1 MKAIEDGATS
11 AAVFAR
17 LDAVEAELARTKAQK
32 KDAEADASRIDADE
46 LEEFFRCAWMLDDD
60 RMLLHTMVSSVAVY
74 EDCAVALMNFRD
86 EKGEP
91 SELIASLE
99 GFAENDCGSLEGIR
113 TPDLRLE
120 RAMS

>member
-1 MKAIEDGATS
+1 M
-11 AAVFAR
+11 
-17 LDAVEAELARTKAQK
+17 
-32 KDAEADASRIDADE
+32 
-46 LEEFFRCAWMLDDD
+46 
-60 RMLLHTMVSSVAVY
+60 AVY

-91 SELIASLE
+91 SELVASLE
-99 GFAENDCGSLEGIR
+99 GFAENDYGSLEGIR

>member
-1 MKAIEDGATS
+1 M
-11 AAVFAR
+11 
-17 LDAVEAELARTKAQK
+17 
-32 KDAEADASRIDADE
+32 
-46 LEEFFRCAWMLDDD
+46 
-60 RMLLHTMVSSVAVY
+60 AVY
-74 EDCAVALMNFRD
+74 EDRAVALMNFRD

-99 GFAENDCGSLEGIR
+99 GFAEMCCGSLEGIR